1 MDDPEASLRALHD
14 QFCRLTGKQH
24 RYEQWRHDWY
34 EFSRFYT
41 ADDLTLVV
49 AYAERVNRQRE
60 KRYQIVLSLRK
71 IIGDLR
77 TFDDLLGEAQ
87 VDLKAKAA
95 RKRAWQP
102 SDGEK
107 ALGEFRKTEPQPP
120 ERGPAVAR
128 DVLLKNLTDLK
139 SKLEKQ

>member
-1 MDDPEASLRALHD
+1 MNDPEALLRGLHD

-41 ADDLTLVV
+41 ADDLALVV
-49 AYAERVNRQRE
+49 AYAERVNLKRE

-102 SDGEK
+102 DAGQV
-107 ALGEFRKTEPQPP
+107 ALAEMRHEEVKPP
-120 ERGPAVAR
+120 EQPAKRLSIDFVVDA
-128 DVLLKNLTDLK
+128 LKK
-139 SKLEKQ
+139 AKL